1 MTSKEQIEHY
11 DKLMKELKVIL
22 TAKGDDYSGEDRLSN
37 FKTVAGILKITP
49 ELSCL
54 NLIATKVARLGT
66 LLSSRSE
73 PNNESIEDSIKDLIN
88 YSILLHMINNPSFS
102 IKDNDLP
109 F

>member
-1 MTSKEQIEHY
+1 MTKTEQTEHL
-11 DKLMKELKVIL
+11 DKLVEDLKQIL
-22 TAKGDDYSGEDRLSN
+22 LSKGDDYSGKDRLSN

-66 LLSSRSE
+66 LLNSGTT

-88 YSILLHMINNPSFS
+88 YSILLHMIHYEPETKFS
-102 IKDNDLP
+102 SIT
-109 F
+109 